1 MEKVIGYGRISTNKQ
16 KLDVQEEQLKE
27 YNILYFV
34 GEEISSSIKLEKRK
48 LYSLLNS
55 LEENT
60 TIIVVALD
68 RIARNTMEILEI
80 LEICQKRN
88 LIIKTIRENLILER
102 DLKPEQKMILTVL
115 GSIAEMERKTIQN
128 RVKRGLEKTKQNGT
142 VLGRKKGQIVKSK
155 LDKHK
160 KEIISLLEMKLSVR
174 KIKKILD
181 LKVSVSEQAIGNYI
195 KKHNLKEE
203 IK

>member
-1 MEKVIGYGRISTNKQ
+1 MKKIIGYGRISTNKQ

-34 GEEISSSIKLEKRK
+34 GEEISSSVKLEKRK

-128 RVKRGLEKTKQNGT
+128 RVKRGLEKTKLKGT
-142 VLGRKKGQIVKSK
+142 KLGRKKGQIVKSK

-160 KEIISLLEMKLSVR
+160 KEIMSLLEMKLSVR